1 MKKNTHALCTL
12 ILILGTFGCGG
23 FARYHLVSDEY
34 GFSVEFPDK
43 PNQQVGTNYQGLSR
57 SLWTLQ
63 KDASREFFSAEAT
76 NYREPLNAAP
86 NWIPNG
92 ENLASVGIQTVERTH
107 FKLRAASTGREV
119 LAIATTARQA
129 LSGDIIRSIYVVDGS
144 TLISVTARTADEQR
158 RDAFLKSLTLL
169 R

>member
-1 MKKNTHALCTL
+1 M
-12 ILILGTFGCGG
+12 
-23 FARYHLVSDEY
+23 
-34 GFSVEFPDK
+34 
-43 PNQQVGTNYQGLSR
+43 
-57 SLWTLQ
+57 
-63 KDASREFFSAEAT
+63 
-76 NYREPLNAAP
+76 
-86 NWIPNG
+86 
-92 ENLASVGIQTVERTH
+92 ERTH